1 MPKTFVHACKS
12 LEQEA
17 QAAPCLEKSG
27 GLGPLM
33 LTELP
38 DFSDGDLTRV
48 VLNLASNI
56 DQLGLE
62 LPQIGKSRLVS
73 IILRLVDKLAQVFV

>member
-1 MPKTFVHACKS
+1 
-12 LEQEA
+12 
-17 QAAPCLEKSG
+17 
-27 GLGPLM
+27 M